1 MSELGS
7 LFTYLPMIVF
17 WEKDL
22 EGKFRRCNS
31 GFEELHGMGEGE
43 VIGKTDFDLHP
54 PEIAGGYRAEDEL
67 VIKRGEVLANQ
78 LWMVP
83 DRMGILHWWVS
94 TKTPVRGAEGKI
106 KGVAGAMYEINDA
119 AGGMSPY
126 GRVEAALR
134 LMHERF
140 REALRS
146 EELAEVCHLSVSQF
160 NRVFRSSLN
169 QSPKAYL
176 NRLRINAS
184 KKLLIESEMS
194 LSEIGVNV
202 GFYDGSEFGKRFRE
216 QEGMTPR
223 AYRVRLQEMIETGG
237 R

>member
-1 MSELGS
+1 MSEFAG
-7 LFTYLPMIVF
+7 LFNHLPMVVF

-22 EGKFRRCNS
+22 KGRFLQCNPAF
-31 GFEELHGMGEGE
+31 GELHGVTAEK
-43 VIGKTDFDLHP
+43 VIGKTDFDFHA
-54 PEIAGGYRAEDEL
+54 PEIASGYRAEDEQ
-67 VIKRGEVLANQ
+67 VIRMGEMLANQ

-94 TKTPVRGAEGKI
+94 SKTPIRDKAGEVV
-106 KGVAGAMYEINDA
+106 GVAGAMYEINGA
-119 AGGMSPY
+119 AGVMSPY
-126 GRVEAALR
+126 SRVESALR
-134 LMHERF
+134 IMHERF

-146 EELAEVCHLSVSQF
+146 EELAAACHFSLSQF
-160 NRVFRSSLN
+160 NRVFRSSLK

-184 KKLLIESEMS
+184 KKLLIESEIP
-194 LSEIGVNV
+194 LSEIAVEV

-223 AYRVRLQEMIETGG
+223 AYRIRLREIIETGG